1 MTKLVRLILSL
12 GLLLIGLSGC
22 DNNGSPEPDGETMS
36 NEQPDWPTA
45 TPPEGWVI
53 ENHYVDPDSTD
64 YEPTAISIYREGQEV
79 GSGPYNENGPASI
92 TVDVTETTI
101 APETIL
107 NNRFKDLDNAKR
119 LPDRIVDGAT
129 FVGYNNATVAPDGS
143 TDHFNI
149 WWGQIPDVAFT
160 IEILETA
167 GTEDASVLEE
177 LYAISDTI
185 VWPEDPS
192 WAAEKWRSL

>member
-36 NEQPDWPTA
+36 NEQRDWPTA
-45 TPPEGWVI
+45 TPPEGWVV

-64 YEPTAISIYREGQEV
+64 FDPTVIAIFREGQGV
-79 GSGPYNENGPASI
+79 GSGQFNHEGGPSI
-92 TVDVTETTI
+92 TVDVVKHRRPPAELLEVRLQDDGAT
-101 APETIL
+101 
-107 NNRFKDLDNAKR
+107 R
-119 LPDRIVDGAT
+119 LPDRIVDGVT
-129 FVGYNNATVAPDGS
+129 FVGYTWSGELSKGGEVHVNY
-143 TDHFNI
+143 
-149 WWGQIPDVAFT
+149 WWGQVPDVAFT